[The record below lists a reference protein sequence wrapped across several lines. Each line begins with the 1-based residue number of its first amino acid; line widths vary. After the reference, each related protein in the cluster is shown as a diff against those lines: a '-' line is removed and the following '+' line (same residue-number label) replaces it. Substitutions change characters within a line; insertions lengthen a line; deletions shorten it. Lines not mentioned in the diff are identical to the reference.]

1 VPDFPPRAYD
11 AGYGRVF
18 RRLVPG
24 HVGDGGRGL
33 ALAIGRA
40 RRRRAHPRLGARLRH
55 DALAGRQGAV
65 VRASLVGAPL
75 PLCSCGV
82 IPAAVGLRRGGASR
96 GATVSFLIST
106 PETGVDSVAVS
117 YVLLGPLMAVA
128 RPVAAVATALLAGGI
143 VSATTHEDETPAP
156 DTPPTPA
163 PIGRCNTTNTAPG
176 VGDIQDDTNTFS
188 TINATTD
195 ACADACAEPQ
205 PLAAAGP
212 IPRTLAG
219 LAYAASDL
227 VDDLKGWLL
236 LGIVLAGL
244 LAGVVDEGQIA
255 AWGSGLPAM
264 GLMLLVGVPM
274 YICATASTPIA
285 AALLLAG
292 VSPGTV
298 LVFLLAGPATN
309 LATMG
314 VVRKELGT
322 PTLGIYLAAIAAVA
336 VALGLAL
343 DALVHAANL
352 DIVAQAKHT
361 AHLIPHGVG
370 VASLVVLV
378 LCSVRA
384 IRRPVL
390 GR

>member
-1 VPDFPPRAYD
+1 MPAMRAFFTDWFRGTWEMAVEASPWLLVGLAAAGLIHAWVPATVMLRW
-11 AGYGRVF
+11 
-18 RRLVPG
+18 L
-24 HVGDGGRGL
+24 GGRGF
-33 ALAIGRA
+33 
-40 RRRRAHPRLGARLRH
+40 
-55 DALAGRQGAV
+55 GAV

-96 GATVSFLIST
+96 GATVSFLVAT

-117 YVLLGPLMAVA
+117 YVLLGPLMAIV
-128 RPVAAVATALLAGGI
+128 RPIAAVATALLAGGI
-143 VSATTHEDETPAP
+143 VSATTTEDDTPQTDQPQTPAP
-156 DTPPTPA
+156 SACCSSASTCASDNA
-163 PIGRCNTTNTAPG
+163 PS
-176 VGDIQDDTNTFS
+176 VGEVKDDTD
-188 TINATTD
+188 TTRANSCGD
-195 ACADACAEPQ
+195 PQ
-205 PLAAAGP
+205 PLPPAGP
-212 IPRTLAG
+212 IQRTLAG

-244 LAGVVDEGQIA
+244 LAGVVDEGEIA
-255 AWGSGLPAM
+255 SWGSGLPAM

-285 AALLLAG
+285 AALLIAG

-322 PTLGIYLAAIAAVA
+322 QTLLIYLAAIAVVA
-336 VALGLAL
+336 VSIGLAL
-343 DALVHAANL
+343 DALVHAADL
-352 DIVAQAKHT
+352 DIVAQAQHT
-361 AHLIPHGVG
+361 AHLIPHWVG
-370 VASLVVLV
+370 VASLIVLT
-378 LCSVRA
+378 LCA
-384 IRRPVL
+384 IRALRRRVL

>member
-1 VPDFPPRAYD
+1 MPAMTDFFTD
-11 AGYGRVF
+11 WF
-18 RRLVPG
+18 RGTWEMAVEASPWLLV
-24 HVGDGGRGL
+24 GL
-33 ALAIGRA
+33 AAAGLIHAWVPASVMLRW
-40 RRRRAHPRLGARLRH
+40 LG
-55 DALAGRQGAV
+55 GKGMGAV

-128 RPVAAVATALLAGGI
+128 RPIAAVATALLAGGI
-143 VSATTHEDETPAP
+143 VSATTTED
-156 DTPPTPA
+156 DTPSPA
-163 PIGRCNTTNTAPG
+163 EPQAPATTACCNSARTCASDNGPG
-176 VGDIQDDTNTFS
+176 VGEVADD
-188 TINATTD
+188 
-195 ACADACAEPQ
+195 ADPNQ
-205 PLAAAGP
+205 LPTPGP
-212 IPRTLAG
+212 IKRTLNG

-227 VDDLKGWLL
+227 VDDLKLWLL

-255 AWGSGLPAM
+255 SWGSGLPAM

-285 AALLLAG
+285 AALLIAG

-322 PTLGIYLAAIAAVA
+322 QTLLIYLAAIAIVA
-336 VALGLAL
+336 VSIGLAL
-343 DALVHAANL
+343 DALVHTLDL

-370 VASLVVLV
+370 IASLIILI
-378 LCSVRA
+378 LCAVRA